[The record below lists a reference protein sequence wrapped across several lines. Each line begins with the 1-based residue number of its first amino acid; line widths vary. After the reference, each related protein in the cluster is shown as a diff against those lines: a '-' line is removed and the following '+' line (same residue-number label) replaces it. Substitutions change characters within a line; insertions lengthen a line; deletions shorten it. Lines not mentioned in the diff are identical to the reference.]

1 MSCFTSLLEFHE
13 GANSIVHTE
22 EIHLMPE
29 FLKGVWKVPRLA
41 FKTRNPESK
50 NISCVDKE

>member
-1 MSCFTSLLEFHE
+1 
-13 GANSIVHTE
+13 
-22 EIHLMPE
+22 MPE